1 VVSDLQQELCG
12 FGFAGIIADP
22 SRFTAAAVRFLIL
35 TPIKKLLAAIPAQYC
50 HQGPYNKVLSDR
62 GGIGR
67 QPRCAVS
74 LHAAHLGSKY
84 LHRFCVVQPQKQTLH
99 GFDVVSR
106 QHRFRNRKKL
116 TNKVEVRIVRHSP
129 VTLLPQ
135 LGAPLG
141 SAYMLRGAYEK
152 VRVDQAWS
160 CGRDAHLSVRCIR
173 RRRCVRRTCLSAP
186 SAPASLCL

>member
-1 VVSDLQQELCG
+1 MVSDLQQELCG

-74 LHAAHLGSKY
+74 LHAARNGYECKAVGSHARR
-84 LHRFCVVQPQKQTLH
+84 LCH
-99 GFDVVSR
+99 VSILLS
-106 QHRFRNRKKL
+106 HDPRKFFPSIC
-116 TNKVEVRIVRHSP
+116 T
-129 VTLLPQ
+129 
-135 LGAPLG
+135 G
-141 SAYMLRGAYEK
+141 SA
-152 VRVDQAWS
+152 
-160 CGRDAHLSVRCIR
+160 
-173 RRRCVRRTCLSAP
+173 
-186 SAPASLCL
+186 

>member
-1 VVSDLQQELCG
+1 MRRIPTCG
-12 FGFAGIIADP
+12 AERGRMQSRRLPRPTALPCEHFAFP
-22 SRFTAAAVRFLIL
+22 RS
-35 TPIKKLLAAIPAQYC
+35 AQ
-50 HQGPYNKVLSDR
+50 
-62 GGIGR
+62 IF
-67 QPRCAVS
+67 
-74 LHAAHLGSKY
+74 SKY

-173 RRRCVRRTCLSAP
+173 RRRCVTGPDSMPVPMEAWAGP
-186 SAPASLCL
+186 MAMAAA